1 MKPFVA
7 GTRVLFTVLSSHH
20 TPPPPHTKNPLLIS
34 RPNFSACTLLLPTNP
49 QEIGDVGGKAVGGER
64 ERLKPGAG
72 PPIAWGP
79 LFISSFPL
87 GGGGRRGPN
96 TSLHPGKLLP
106 PIPDRR
112 AEAGSGLP
120 CESGISE
127 RTGEWLCLAVCHFIL
142 PSFLIS
148 DSTRGFCRCKC
159 ALQLETQPFCSTGVK
174 LAHTASHPPPHSRVS
189 SLPVSKRHFLK
200 SADRKGS

>member
-1 MKPFVA
+1 MYPFA
-7 GTRVLFTVLSSHH
+7 PYQ
-20 TPPPPHTKNPLLIS
+20 PPRNW
-34 RPNFSACTLLLPTNP
+34 RC
-49 QEIGDVGGKAVGGER
+49 GGK
-64 ERLKPGAG
+64 
-72 PPIAWGP
+72 
-79 LFISSFPL
+79 
-87 GGGGRRGPN
+87 GGGRRKGETEARSRTPHSVGTFIHFLSPLGGREEGPQHK
-96 TSLHPGKLLP
+96 SASRKAPP

-189 SLPVSKRHFLK
+189 SLPISKRHFLK